1 MPDPSRYPDPFA
13 RAHLPASALW
23 PDLGAAMSGRFAY
36 PRVMNATAELLD
48 SAVAQGHGA
57 RFCLHTAQ
65 ESWTYAQLLDAV
77 NRIASVL
84 VRDLGL
90 VPGNRVLL
98 RAPNN
103 LMMAASWLAVVKAGG
118 IVVATMPL
126 LRTAELAHMLD
137 KAGIQFALCDAP
149 LAAALNEACATRP
162 HIRIVQFGTGAPD
175 DLAARMARQ
184 SGAFA
189 PVMASHDDV
198 ALIAFTS
205 GTTGSA
211 KATMHFHR
219 DLLAI
224 CDAFAGPV
232 LKPAPH
238 DVFAG
243 SAPFAFTFGLGALLL
258 FPLRFGSSAVL
269 LEKATPEGLLEAMAR
284 HRATISFTVPTLY
297 RAMTPIAGSYDL
309 ASLRLCVSSGEH
321 LPPSVHEGW
330 RRATG
335 IALVNSIGSTEMLH
349 AFLVMPPGADRPGA
363 VGKPLP
369 GFTAMVV
376 DEHMKELPNGA
387 VGRLAVRGPTGCRY
401 LGDDERQKAYV
412 RAGWNLTGDA
422 FRADADGYFWYHA
435 RTDDMIVSAGY
446 NISGAEVEEALLQH
460 PAVRECAVV
469 GTPDPA
475 RGQVVAAF
483 VVLHDPA
490 AGADDL
496 RRSLQ
501 DFVKSRL
508 APYKYPRIVEFLD
521 ALPRTS
527 SGKIQRH
534 VLRTRPAA
542 AI

>member
-48 SAVAQGHGA
+48 RAVAQGHGA

-77 NRIASVL
+77 NRIANVL

-126 LRTAELAHMLD
+126 LRAAELAHMLD

-149 LAAALNEACATRP
+149 LADALNEACATRP
-162 HIRIVQFGTGAPD
+162 HVRIVQFGAGAPD
-175 DLAARMARQ
+175 GLAARMARQ

-224 CDAFAGPV
+224 CDAFAGHV

-258 FPLRFGSSAVL
+258 FPLRFWSSAVL
-269 LEKATPEGLLEAMAR
+269 LEKATPEDLLEAMAR

-297 RAMTPIAGSYDL
+297 RAMTPIVGSYDL

-349 AFLVMPPGADRPGA
+349 AFLVTPPGADRPGA

-376 DEHMKELPNGA
+376 DEHMKELPIGA

-490 AGADDL
+490 AGVDDL
-496 RRSLQ
+496 RRLLQ

-534 VLRTRPAA
+534 VLRARPAA